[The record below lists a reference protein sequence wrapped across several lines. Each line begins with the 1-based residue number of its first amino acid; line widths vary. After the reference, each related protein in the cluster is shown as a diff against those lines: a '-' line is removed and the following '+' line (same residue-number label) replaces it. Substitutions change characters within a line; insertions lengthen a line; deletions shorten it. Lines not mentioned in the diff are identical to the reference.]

1 MKENVIDVLI
11 VGAGPTGTALAIDL
25 VRRGLTIRIIDKAS
39 ASFDGS
45 RAKGVQPRTLEV
57 LQDLGA
63 LDDVLKG
70 GSDYP
75 LLGIHLGPVVVP
87 WRMMSR
93 RKRTPDVPFPNTLLV
108 PQFRTDAAL
117 HARLKT
123 LGREVEFGKQL
134 NGLIQADDFVTA
146 TVSTA
151 GNSEEITARYVVGA
165 DGGSSAIRQKLNIKF
180 TGSTHEEDRMII
192 VDAVTTGLSRE
203 RWHIWPGSS
212 GRFIAAC
219 PIPQCDLFQWM
230 IRLSPDEQPELDLA
244 AVNRRI
250 QQRIR
255 NSQVVLHDIRWKSV
269 FRPNIRLAE
278 RYRVGRVFLAGDAA
292 HVHTPAGAQG
302 LNTGIQDAYNL
313 GWKLA
318 QVIAGADAGLLDS
331 YEAERQPIAASVLAL
346 STRKYEG
353 IAKLDPSSIR
363 RGKDETQLAL
373 SYHGGPLAFAD
384 ADSTATLRAGDR
396 APDAILETVDGNA
409 LRLFDT
415 FTGPH
420 FVAIAYG
427 DIAARTLDEIVWPAA
442 GAALKRVAI
451 NTSDSH
457 GADYSLKDSGRTFCR
472 AYGLSNDT
480 LLLIRPDGY
489 IGHIAVTNI
498 RTTTWNAISRLTPP
512 PHAPRT
518 SAAMAA
524 ARCRARPQS
533 PA

>member
-1 MKENVIDVLI
+1 MKEKIIDVLI

-63 LDDVLKG
+63 LEDVLKG

-75 LLGIHLGPVVVP
+75 LLGIHLGSVVVP

-93 RKRTPDVPFPNTLLV
+93 GKRTSDVPFPNTLLV

-117 HARLKT
+117 HACLKN
-123 LGREVEFGKQL
+123 LGQEVEFGKQL
-134 NGLIQADDFVTA
+134 SDLIQADDSVTA
-146 TVSTA
+146 TLLVEGSA
-151 GNSEEITARYVVGA
+151 EVVTARYMVGA
-165 DGGSSAIRQKLNIKF
+165 DGGSSAVRQKLGIKF
-180 TGSTHEEDRMII
+180 SGSTHEEDRMII

-203 RWHIWPGSS
+203 RWHIWPGRS
-212 GRFIAAC
+212 GQFIAAC
-219 PIPQCDLFQWM
+219 PLPNSDLFQWM
-230 IRLSPDEQPELDLA
+230 IRLAPDEQPELNLE

-250 QQRIR
+250 QKRIR
-255 NSQVVLHDIRWKSV
+255 NSKVILHGIRWKSV

-278 RYRVGRVFLAGDAA
+278 KYRVGRTFLAGDSA

-318 QVIAGADAGLLDS
+318 QVIAGADERLLDS

-346 STRKYEG
+346 SSRKYDG
-353 IAKLDPSSIR
+353 ISKLDPSSIR

-373 SYHGGPLAFAD
+373 SYQGGPLACEG
-384 ADSTATLRAGDR
+384 ADSTATLCVGDR
-396 APDAILETVDGNA
+396 APDATLETVDGKS

-427 DIAARTLDEIVWPAA
+427 DIAAQELDDLVWPAT

-451 NTSDSH
+451 NAANSH
-457 GADYSLKDSGRTFCR
+457 GVDYALKDTRRTFRR
-472 AYGLSNDT
+472 AYGLSDDT

-489 IGHIAVTNI
+489 IGHIAESNF
-498 RTTTWNAISRLTPP
+498 RATTENAVSRLTP
-512 PHAPRT
+512 HLHDRRAP
-518 SAAMAA
+518 A
-524 ARCRARPQS
+524 
-533 PA
+533 